1 MKKKKEMIKDFLIST
16 HFIQRF
22 NERYLNQNQRWTK
35 DDLKDYLKCIMTS
48 GQIRKLNKYTNN
60 SIKDLVTI
68 GMGAKH
74 NMVMIN
80 NKLITLKY
88 KSNHSSHYSYLK
100 NN

>member
-1 MKKKKEMIKDFLIST
+1 
-16 HFIQRF
+16 
-22 NERYLNQNQRWTK
+22 
-35 DDLKDYLKCIMTS
+35 MTS

-74 NMVMIN
+74 DMVMVN
-80 NKLITLKY
+80 KKLITVKY
-88 KSNHSSHYSYLK
+88 KPNHSSHYSYLK

>member
-1 MKKKKEMIKDFLIST
+1 MKKKKEMVKDFLIST

-22 NERYLNQNQRWTK
+22 NERYLNKNQRWTK

-88 KSNHSSHYSYLK
+88 KPNHSSHYSYLK
-100 NN
+100 SN